1 MTNNDENT
9 SRQAE
14 SLWRSDDWGD
24 LRWARKHST
33 PQQIARHLLDPQ
45 WRNRDYNALDELVEM
60 THDAD
65 LSSLDEDDLE
75 TLAAS
80 GLPELRQAVIRYAG
94 TPARLL
100 EDMAR
105 TESNTRLLQ
114 MLVESGK
121 LSQNTIDLCCWN
133 QTDSRLAAS
142 MLPKASDD
150 LLHRL
155 SGRDWWPSR
164 KNAVE
169 SGRLDRKDLD
179 DMIKTENHP
188 DVVSAL
194 IGTGEFDMDSEA
206 EAIRRI
212 ITSPGLLTTYTN
224 PMNRRYSLD
233 QSRREVV
240 RQAARTMLEHAPV
253 GMILSMPDDDDE
265 NWRTLIDTA
274 ATEYAGELGKD
285 MLGLIAQSEGNTQ
298 ARTILAGR
306 GFPKAAA
313 SNAERTLAA
322 SPGADGTYGFN
333 LRLLGRLKDDVDYFL
348 GPSHADKYLW
358 AGSAWTH
365 RSRNSARSTGQS
377 GRKTVPNGS
386 PRSGSTKPNGR

>member
-1 MTNNDENT
+1 MMNNDENT

-65 LSSLDEDDLE
+65 LSSLSDDDLE

-80 GLPELRQAVIRYAG
+80 GLPELRQTVIRYKD

-142 MLPKASDD
+142 MP
-150 LLHRL
+150 
-155 SGRDWWPSR
+155 
-164 KNAVE
+164 
-169 SGRLDRKDLD
+169 
-179 DMIKTENHP
+179 
-188 DVVSAL
+188 
-194 IGTGEFDMDSEA
+194 
-206 EAIRRI
+206 
-212 ITSPGLLTTYTN
+212 
-224 PMNRRYSLD
+224 
-233 QSRREVV
+233 
-240 RQAARTMLEHAPV
+240 
-253 GMILSMPDDDDE
+253 
-265 NWRTLIDTA
+265 
-274 ATEYAGELGKD
+274 
-285 MLGLIAQSEGNTQ
+285 
-298 ARTILAGR
+298 
-306 GFPKAAA
+306 
-313 SNAERTLAA
+313 
-322 SPGADGTYGFN
+322 
-333 LRLLGRLKDDVDYFL
+333 
-348 GPSHADKYLW
+348 
-358 AGSAWTH
+358 
-365 RSRNSARSTGQS
+365 
-377 GRKTVPNGS
+377 
-386 PRSGSTKPNGR
+386 